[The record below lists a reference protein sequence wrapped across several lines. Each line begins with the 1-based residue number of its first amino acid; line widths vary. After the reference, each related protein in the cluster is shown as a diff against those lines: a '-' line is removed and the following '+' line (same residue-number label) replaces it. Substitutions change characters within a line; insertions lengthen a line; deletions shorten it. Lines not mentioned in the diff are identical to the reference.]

1 AFSAD
6 VEAGIAKLLAGDPE
20 GATVAARVAGAVGA
34 GEGAAAREETFRAT
48 RRVFDALAADRPLV
62 LVLEDMHWA
71 EPTFLEP
78 VEHVADLGRAPIL
91 LLCLARPELLERRPL
106 WAGGRARFRSI
117 LLEPLSERESEQ
129 LIDSLLTGPLTPE
142 VRARI
147 ASTAEGNP
155 LFLEQVL
162 ALFEEESEGEEPMV
176 PPTIHALLASRLDRL
191 DAAERSVLERASVV
205 GRSFSP
211 AAVIEL
217 SADEERAAVESRLE
231 ALVHRDLV
239 RAEHGATGEEGF
251 RFAHLLIRE
260 AAYESVPKR
269 TRADLHERLAD
280 RLERVGPEPIDEL
293 VGYHLEQAYTFRREL
308 SVEPG
313 STRELARRAAD
324 RLASAG
330 RRAHGRGDAPAA
342 AGFLGRAA
350 ALLEHGDAGR
360 GRLLADLVEARRESG
375 DFDGARA
382 AIEALDAAA
391 DAGDPVLRAT
401 AGVVRH

>member
-1 AFSAD
+1 
-6 VEAGIAKLLAGDPE
+6 
-20 GATVAARVAGAVGA
+20 
-34 GEGAAAREETFRAT
+34 
-48 RRVFDALAADRPLV
+48 
-62 LVLEDMHWA
+62 
-71 EPTFLEP
+71 
-78 VEHVADLGRAPIL
+78 
-91 LLCLARPELLERRPL
+91 
-106 WAGGRARFRSI
+106 RARFRSI

-142 VRARI
+142 ARARI

-239 RAEHGATGEEGF
+239 RPEHGATGEEGF

-293 VGYHLEQAYTFRREL
+293 VGYHLEQAHTFRRVRR
-308 SVEPG
+308 VEPG
-313 STRELARRAAD
+313 PPRVLARP
-324 RLASAG
+324 ASSAIG
-330 RRAHGRGDAPAA
+330 SRSSPARPRRRSSRSRRARRWTSSNAPGTSACWRRPGSFSPPSRGSPAA
-342 AGFLGRAA
+342 RNAPRRRSRTPSAT
-350 ALLEHGDAGR
+350 HGPPTMHG
-360 GRLLADLVEARRESG
+360 
-375 DFDGARA
+375 
-382 AIEALDAAA
+382 
-391 DAGDPVLRAT
+391 PWLR
-401 AGVVRH
+401 